1 VRVCLCAWVFID
13 LFACMCAWVLG
24 CACVR
29 GYLGVRV
36 CVGFWAC
43 VCAWVLGF
51 LLICVPVCVRGSV
64 CAWMCVGTWV
74 RECVLNFIHGKLFIK
89 VHRHIV
95 SCQLILYSPFLLKIF
110 EMLPKDLR
118 KVPIVHIKNG
128 DVCLCVIANGRS
140 LVLVPC

>member
-1 VRVCLCAWVFID
+1 MRVCLCAWVFID

-51 LLICVPVCVRGSV
+51 LLICVPVRGYLGPCVRG
-64 CAWMCVGTWV
+64 CAQFCPW
-74 RECVLNFIHGKLFIK
+74 
-89 VHRHIV
+89 
-95 SCQLILYSPFLLKIF
+95 
-110 EMLPKDLR
+110 
-118 KVPIVHIKNG
+118 
-128 DVCLCVIANGRS
+128 
-140 LVLVPC
+140 